1 MENPF
6 AGMDP
11 ETMLRTLKQEA
22 DRMEAKARRLQEDL
36 AAATATV
43 TSPDGAVTVTL
54 SPTGALQDIS
64 FSDKATNHRPSTL
77 GPLVM
82 KTVQTAQRQVAD
94 KVSESLS
101 QQLGGEQTMDFM
113 RQFVPQPPPEQP
125 RRVEQTADDDPGSVL
140 RKRPGRGQQTTETD
154 RARRRPNEGNSGS
167 LLR

>member
-11 ETMLRTLKQEA
+11 DTMLRTLKQEA
-22 DRMEAKARRLQEDL
+22 EQMEAKARRLQEDL
-36 AAATATV
+36 AAATTTV

-54 SPTGALQDIS
+54 SPTGALQAIS

-101 QQLGGEQTMDFM
+101 QQLGGEQTVDFM
-113 RQFVPQPPPEQP
+113 RQFVPQPPAEPAHAE
-125 RRVEQTADDDPGSVL
+125 DDGSVL
-140 RKRPGRGQQTTETD
+140 RKRPGRSQQPTD
-154 RARRRPNEGNSGS
+154 TGRPRRRPDDSGS
-167 LLR
+167 GSVLR

>member
-1 MENPF
+1 VENPF

-11 ETMLRTLKQEA
+11 DTMLRTLKQEA
-22 DRMEAKARRLQEDL
+22 DQMEAKARRLQEDL
-36 AAATATV
+36 AAATTTV

-94 KVSESLS
+94 KVSEALS
-101 QQLGGEQTMDFM
+101 QQLGSERTTDFM

-125 RRVEQTADDDPGSVL
+125 RRVEQTSDDDPGSVL
-140 RKRPGRGQQTTETD
+140 RKRPGRGQQPTETG
-154 RARRRPNEGNSGS
+154 RPRRRPDEGNSGS